1 MPVEKEVSKAVIR
14 RLPRYYR
21 FLGELLKT
29 GTERISSRELAEK
42 MGLTASQIRQDL
54 NCFGGFGQQGYGY
67 NIIELHKEIGHI
79 LGLDVKTD
87 AILIGAGNLGRAI
100 ANHMPFEERGFS
112 LIGIFDQ
119 DPALFG
125 QKVRNIPIQ
134 STDDLETFCKAQ
146 HPFAA
151 FLCTPKTATLPL
163 SERLIRAGIQAFWIF
178 SHCDIPVSGRNIVV
192 ENVHM
197 SDSLMTLSYA
207 IKEIQRKS

>member
-1 MPVEKEVSKAVIR
+1 MIHNCKDLSKEVNFSHAGRERGIKSCNQTSS
-14 RLPRYYR
+14 RYYR

-146 HPFAA
+146 HPFRCIPLHTKNSNSTIKRASDPGWNSG
-151 FLCTPKTATLPL
+151 FLEL
-163 SERLIRAGIQAFWIF
+163 
-178 SHCDIPVSGRNIVV
+178 
-192 ENVHM
+192 
-197 SDSLMTLSYA
+197 
-207 IKEIQRKS
+207 